1 MGENR
6 LIIQNTELRTARR
19 TQDSGRRTQ
28 DSALGDVVMKIAVV
42 NGPNLNI
49 LGKRETGV
57 YGTMT
62 LTAIET
68 LLRDEAREA
77 GVEIQF
83 FQSNSEG
90 EIIDHV
96 QGLEGAVD
104 GLIINPAALTHY
116 SVALRD
122 ALSFLT
128 IPIIEVHLSNIY
140 SRESFRHVSIT
151 APVVTGQLAGLGH
164 IGYVLALQGLIAL
177 VKSQQLA

>member
-1 MGENR
+1 ME
-6 LIIQNTELRTARR
+6 
-19 TQDSGRRTQ
+19 
-28 DSALGDVVMKIAVV
+28 VVVKIAVV

-49 LGKRETGV
+49 LGKREAAV

-62 LTAIET
+62 LTAIEA
-68 LLRDEAREA
+68 LLGEKAREA

-90 EIIDHV
+90 AIIDYL

-122 ALSFLT
+122 VLAYLT
-128 IPIIEVHLSNIY
+128 MPIIEVHLSNIY
-140 SRESFRHVSIT
+140 SREPFRHVSLT
-151 APVVTGQLAGLGH
+151 APVVTGQLSGLGH

-177 VKSQQLA
+177 VKSQ

>member
-1 MGENR
+1 
-6 LIIQNTELRTARR
+6 
-19 TQDSGRRTQ
+19 
-28 DSALGDVVMKIAVV
+28 MKIAVV
-42 NGPNLNI
+42 NGPNLNL
-49 LGKRETGV
+49 LGKRETDI

-62 LTAIET
+62 LAAIEN
-68 LLRDEAREA
+68 LLGEKAREA

-90 EIIDHV
+90 AIIDYI
-96 QGLEGAVD
+96 QGLEGEVD

-122 ALSFLT
+122 ALTYLT

-140 SRESFRHVSIT
+140 SREPFRHVSLT
-151 APVVTGQLAGLGH
+151 APVVTGQLSGMGH

-177 VKSQQLA
+177 VKSRQVT